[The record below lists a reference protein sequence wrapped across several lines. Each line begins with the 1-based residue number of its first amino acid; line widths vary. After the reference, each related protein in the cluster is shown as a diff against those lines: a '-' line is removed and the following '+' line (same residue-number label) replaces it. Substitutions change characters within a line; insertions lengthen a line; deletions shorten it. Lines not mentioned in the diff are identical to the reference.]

1 MGYRSQ
7 VEFKTTTEGYVIL
20 KQFNDK
26 IEKRDERP
34 LYGAEIQKTEDGFYR
49 VSFDAVKWY
58 ESFPDI
64 QNFIKV
70 MDMLND
76 RNIPYKFIRI
86 GEDIDDVEVRE
97 NYTEDMPEEL
107 CDFQPETE
115 IYDSSEGSYEW
126 IDNPDNT

>member
-1 MGYRSQ
+1 
-7 VEFKTTTEGYVIL
+7 
-20 KQFNDK
+20 
-26 IEKRDERP
+26 
-34 LYGAEIQKTEDGFYR
+34 
-49 VSFDAVKWY
+49 
-58 ESFPDI
+58 
-64 QNFIKV
+64 
-70 MDMLND
+70 MLND

-86 GEDIDDVEVRE
+86 GENINDIEVRE